1 MSSSVFGSER
11 GDTGLSAGG
20 GPEMV
25 NRNYS
30 RSNNSNVRQERDFSL
45 SHFGQC
51 KISFLISNYN
61 F

>member
-1 MSSSVFGSER
+1 MSSSEFSSER

-20 GPEMV
+20 PEIV

-30 RSNNSNVRQERDFSL
+30 CSNNSNVRQERDFSL

-51 KISFLISNYN
+51 KLSFLISNYN